1 MREASAGSP
10 ARLRSRQATVGA
22 ILAGPIGSSGG
33 AAATTGWAGAI
44 SSCRGAGRAI
54 GARDGAGAAPGAV
67 AGPRRRFRPPR
78 LPRRRGFPRTGPVVS
93 AVAGVAVVAAA
104 SSEPCISS
112 ACPFISS
119 ELLGW
124 SSVAS
129 PASSASLARS
139 RDSDARAARA
149 WKAERACDVGRAWG
163 VGRGGSDA
171 GSSAD
176 SATSASGTPSTL
188 LPSDDSTDTPPE
200 RRRASAA
207 SALVFHCD
215 LRNRSAAAVYQR
227 AASACSP
234 AFSCHCA
241 NSNATMASRV
251 RS

>member
-22 ILAGPIGSSGG
+22 MLAGPIGSSGG

-54 GARDGAGAAPGAV
+54 GARDGAGTAPGAV

-176 SATSASGTPSTL
+176 SATSASGAPSTL
-188 LPSDDSTDTPPE
+188 LPSADSTDTPPE